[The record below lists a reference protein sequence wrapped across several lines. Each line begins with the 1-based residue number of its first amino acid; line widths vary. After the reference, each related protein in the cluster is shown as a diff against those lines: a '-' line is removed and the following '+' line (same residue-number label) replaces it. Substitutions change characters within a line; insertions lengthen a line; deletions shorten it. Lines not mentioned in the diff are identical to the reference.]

1 MNDPTAI
8 HDTIIVGGGPAGLS
22 GALLLGRCRR
32 KVLLFDEGRPRNEA
46 SPAVHAF
53 LGHEGI
59 APLDLL
65 ERGRD
70 ELARYPNVASYKRR
84 VENIEKEPGFYKV
97 IADDNSEFRS
107 RALLIATGLI
117 DHLPRVDGIEDFYGH
132 SVHQCP
138 YCDGWENAGMTLGA
152 MGAGNQAAELALELL
167 LWSDDVSLFVN
178 GDAPAPELVGKL
190 ERRGVK
196 VFADPPV
203 RLAGEAKRLSAVEL
217 ADGTRVACDALFL
230 LSKQTQH
237 DDFAERLGCELV
249 DGSQVHCDGDGRT
262 SMPGLFVA
270 GNATEGLQLARVA
283 AAEVL
288 KAAAAIYL
296 WLLDS
301 DDLDF
306 NR

>member
-97 IADDNSEFRS
+97 IADDKRS
-107 RALLIATGLI
+107 A
-117 DHLPRVDGIEDFYGH
+117 
-132 SVHQCP
+132 
-138 YCDGWENAGMTLGA
+138 NAA
-152 MGAGNQAAELALELL
+152 
-167 LWSDDVSLFVN
+167 
-178 GDAPAPELVGKL
+178 
-190 ERRGVK
+190 
-196 VFADPPV
+196 
-203 RLAGEAKRLSAVEL
+203 
-217 ADGTRVACDALFL
+217 
-230 LSKQTQH
+230 
-237 DDFAERLGCELV
+237 
-249 DGSQVHCDGDGRT
+249 
-262 SMPGLFVA
+262 
-270 GNATEGLQLARVA
+270 
-283 AAEVL
+283 
-288 KAAAAIYL
+288 
-296 WLLDS
+296 
-301 DDLDF
+301 
-306 NR
+306 

>member
-178 GDAPAPELVGKL
+178 GDAPAPELGGKL

-270 GNATEGLQLARVA
+270 GNATEGLQLAMVA
-283 AAEVL
+283 AAEGL
-288 KAAAAIYL
+288 KAAAAINE
-296 WLLDS
+296 WLLDA
-301 DDLDF
+301 DDHDF